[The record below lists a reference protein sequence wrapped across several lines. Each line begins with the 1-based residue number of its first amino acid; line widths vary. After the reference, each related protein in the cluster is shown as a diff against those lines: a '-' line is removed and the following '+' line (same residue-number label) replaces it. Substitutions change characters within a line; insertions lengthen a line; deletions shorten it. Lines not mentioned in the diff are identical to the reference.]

1 MKSKL
6 LENNKLYFVYEVPK
20 SFIDLV
26 VKLNGKQDLFFRD
39 IYNYRNLKKNDKFRE
54 FNLRFSFTPIYHSFY
69 GSALNRYIECIG
81 EEKFKKCLSDEN
93 MNVETLF
100 DEKDIFVNMKDVIDY
115 WNDESTKLPN
125 LDDEEHPCHCF
136 DIEKYL
142 MEDREDCFKPFD
154 ECPGISVDEIEK
166 LGLDEFFPNHDEEDP
181 QNCFGDEQHLIE
193 DTHYYIIRE
202 DSEGNELLK
211 EEEERIKELL
221 KEEEERNE
229 NRKHFLN

>member
-1 MKSKL
+1 MKNKL
-6 LENNKLYFVYEVPK
+6 LENNKLYFVYEIPK

-26 VKLNGKQDLFFRD
+26 VKLYGKQDLFFKD
-39 IYNYRNLKKNDKFRE
+39 IYNQRNLKKDDKFRE
-54 FNLRFSFTPIYHSFY
+54 FNRRFSFEPIYGSFY

-100 DEKDIFVNMKDVIDY
+100 DENDIFVNMKDVIDY

-142 MEDREDCFKPFD
+142 MEDREDCFKSQDYFQDLFD
-154 ECPGISVDEIEK
+154 KCGSSVDED
-166 LGLDEFFPNHDEEDP
+166 LSEFSPNHNEEDP
-181 QNCFGDEQHLIE
+181 QLCLGDEQHLIE
-193 DTHYYIIRE
+193 DPHYYIIRE

-221 KEEEERNE
+221 KEDGI
-229 NRKHFLN
+229 K